1 MQALPYVVVKR
12 EGVTKVYDV
21 RPWRFSPHTRPL
33 TVHTLVSCIGQ
44 LLKSERKRL
53 VLSRPLK
60 PDGTDRLRKYPQIET
75 LEDNTAFCAFLREIL
90 DEQ

>member
-1 MQALPYVVVKR
+1 MQALPYVVVRR
-12 EGVTKVYDV
+12 EGVAKVYEV
-21 RPWRFSPHTRPL
+21 RAWRFFPHARLL
-33 TVHTLVSCIGQ
+33 TAHTFVSCIGQ
-44 LLKSERKRL
+44 LLKSEGERL
-53 VLSRPLK
+53 VLSRPLR